1 MRRSR
6 CSQWHH
12 ISTLGMRSS
21 KNMPPSSTLDLKRRD
36 RSPWCMISITE
47 YNSMNSKINMVQK
60 EDEAHENIEENQAM
74 RKKNKDIAKIRPLLK
89 MMTSKQHM
97 VEAKAEHTVVDGQD
111 RGHIETNPSRS
122 TFRSKQKSWRMWTR
136 SQWESKLTASSN
148 SVKE

>member
-1 MRRSR
+1 
-6 CSQWHH
+6 
-12 ISTLGMRSS
+12 
-21 KNMPPSSTLDLKRRD
+21 
-36 RSPWCMISITE
+36 
-47 YNSMNSKINMVQK
+47 MVQK